1 MTGPRTH
8 DRHAPLA
15 TNLEQALGDFMARVV
30 TDDVLERA
38 ASLCDM
44 PVAEAR
50 KLIAIYANESLVGL
64 RLIAPLLQPGLR
76 ILEVGSGV
84 GILSAFLAETG
95 YDIVAIE
102 PSATGFAF
110 MSRIAESVAS
120 GVRLDTEFR
129 ALPLMVHQL
138 HPDHQGSFDL
148 IYSVNVVEHI
158 ASLDEAFGAM
168 TRLLRDDGSM
178 VHFCP
183 NYTVPYEPHF
193 GIPLVPFWPAVTQYL
208 FPSVKT
214 RHPGLWESLN
224 FVTAR
229 RLERLSRVCGLTMS
243 LDEKVMANAVRRL
256 TSDPIYRSRQ
266 NRLVAGAMTCFASLG
281 GLRVLDALPP
291 SWTSPMI
298 ARFRKL
304 PRRSD

>member
-1 MTGPRTH
+1 MTGPSTH

-15 TNLEQALGDFMARVV
+15 ANLEQALGEFMARVV

-120 GVRLDTEFR
+120 GDRK
-129 ALPLMVHQL
+129 
-138 HPDHQGSFDL
+138 S
-148 IYSVNVVEHI
+148 
-158 ASLDEAFGAM
+158 
-168 TRLLRDDGSM
+168 TRLNSS
-178 VHFCP
+178 HS
-183 NYTVPYEPHF
+183 T
-193 GIPLVPFWPAVTQYL
+193 
-208 FPSVKT
+208 
-214 RHPGLWESLN
+214 
-224 FVTAR
+224 
-229 RLERLSRVCGLTMS
+229 LSRM
-243 LDEKVMANAVRRL
+243 
-256 TSDPIYRSRQ
+256 
-266 NRLVAGAMTCFASLG
+266 
-281 GLRVLDALPP
+281 P
-291 SWTSPMI
+291 SS
-298 ARFRKL
+298 A
-304 PRRSD
+304 